1 MTLIRRGSL
10 ADHFE
15 GVAAK
20 RLSAVETDPKRSN
33 QHEFNGVGA
42 LRRLFGDDDRREI
55 PARFVWLGEEQEGIS
70 EDGVISW
77 YDARRAHPT
86 RTEYRLYYPS
96 NAVMNAM
103 KAGDFFLVA
112 TLKDASAM
120 VIIAPGESTIES
132 QLKWLFGLEEQAGL
146 DFAAREIRID
156 TAAELDFAARYILDE
171 LGIDFE
177 EPEAA
182 RLDALIE
189 RFGLT
194 FPDTLTL
201 SELARSSLREIDA
214 RDAPDAA
221 IVAWMDREEQLFRR
235 LERRIVEAR
244 LRSGFMAGETA
255 DIDGFLSF
263 SLSVQ
268 NRRKSRAGLAL
279 ENHLEA
285 LFKAHQLR
293 FDRDKETEN
302 RNKPDF
308 LFPGQVEYRNAAF
321 PTERLTMLGAKSTL
335 KDRWRQ
341 VLSEAARI
349 RTKHILTLEPGVSTN
364 QTDEMKAKRLQLVV
378 PAGVQKTYTEAQRS
392 WLMDVK
398 DFVQLVH
405 KRQGTHA
412 SAKRGSPRRKQ

>member
-1 MTLIRRGSL
+1 MLIRRGSL

-20 RLSAVETDPKRSN
+20 RLSVVETDPKTSN

-42 LRRLFGDDDRREI
+42 LRRLFGDADRRDI

-70 EDGVISW
+70 EEGVISW
-77 YDARRAHPT
+77 YDARRNHPK

-103 KAGDFFLVA
+103 KAGDFFMVA
-112 TLKDASAM
+112 TLRDGSAM
-120 VIIAPGESTIES
+120 VIVAPGESTIES
-132 QLKWLFGLEEQAGL
+132 QLRWLFGLEEQGGL
-146 DFAAREIRID
+146 EFAAREITTD

-171 LGIDFE
+171 LGIDFA

-189 RFGLT
+189 RFGLK

-201 SELARSSLREIDA
+201 SGLARSSLPEIDA

-221 IVAWMDREEQLFRR
+221 IVAWMEREEQLFRR
-235 LERRIVEAR
+235 LERRIVDAR
-244 LRSGFMAGETA
+244 LRSGFVA
-255 DIDGFLSF
+255 DDITDVDGFFAF
-263 SLSVQ
+263 SISMQ

-279 ENHLEA
+279 ENHLQA
-285 LFKAHQLR
+285 LFKVHELR
-293 FDRDKETEN
+293 FDRGKETEN

-308 LFPGQVEYRNAAF
+308 LFPGQVEYRDPVF
-321 PTERLTMLGAKSTL
+321 PTARLTMLGAKSTL

-341 VLSEAARI
+341 VLSEASRI
-349 RTKHILTLEPGVSTN
+349 ETKHLLTLEPGVSTN
-364 QTDEMKAKRLQLVV
+364 QTDEMQAKRLQLVV
-378 PAGVQKTYTEAQRS
+378 PAGVQKSYTDQQQG
-392 WLMDVK
+392 WLMDV
-398 DFVQLVH
+398 QSLVSLVRE
-405 KRQGTHA
+405 RQNRTD
-412 SAKRGSPRRKQ
+412 

>member
-1 MTLIRRGSL
+1 MTLLRRGSL

-20 RLSAVETDPKRSN
+20 RLSAVETDPQRSN

-42 LRRLFGDDDRREI
+42 LRGLFGVDDRRDI
-55 PARFVWLGEEQEGIS
+55 PARFVWLGKEQEGIT
-70 EDGVISW
+70 EDGTISW
-77 YDARRAHPT
+77 YDARRRHPT

-96 NAVMNAM
+96 NAIMNAM

-112 TLKDASAM
+112 TLRDGSAM
-120 VIIAPGESTIES
+120 VIVAPGGSTIES
-132 QLKWLFGLEEQAGL
+132 QLQWLFGLEEQTGME
-146 DFAAREIRID
+146 FAAREITLD
-156 TAAELDFAARYILDE
+156 TAAELDFAARYILEE

-177 EPEAA
+177 EPEAGH
-182 RLDALIE
+182 LDSLIE
-189 RFGLT
+189 RFGLA

-201 SELARSSLREIDA
+201 SGLARSSLPEIDP

-221 IVAWMDREEQLFRR
+221 LIAWMDREEQLFRR

-244 LRSGFMAGETA
+244 LKSGFMADIEA
-255 DIDGFLSF
+255 DVDGFLKF

-285 LFKAHQLR
+285 LFRARALR
-293 FDRDKETEN
+293 FDRGKETEN
-302 RNKPDF
+302 RNRPDF
-308 LFPGQVEYRNAAF
+308 LFPGQTEYRDPAF
-321 PTERLTMLGAKSTL
+321 SSGRLTMLGVKSSL

-349 RTKHILTLEPGVSTN
+349 ETKHLLTLEPGISTN
-364 QTDEMKAKRLQLVV
+364 QTDEMQAKHLQLVV
-378 PAGVQKTYTEAQRS
+378 PGSLHATFRPAQRA
-392 WLMDVK
+392 WLMDVAS
-398 DFVQLVH
+398 FVELV
-405 KRQGTHA
+405 RTRES
-412 SAKRGSPRRKQ
+412 SAIA

>member
-1 MTLIRRGSL
+1 MLLRRGSL

-55 PARFVWLGEEQEGIS
+55 PARFVWLGEEQEGIT
-70 EDGVISW
+70 EEGTISW

-112 TLKDASAM
+112 TLKDGSAM
-120 VIIAPGESTIES
+120 AIVAPGDSTIES
-132 QLKWLFGLEEQAGL
+132 QLRWLFGLEQQAGL
-146 DFAAREIRID
+146 EFAAREITTD

-171 LGIDFE
+171 LGLELE

-189 RFGLT
+189 RFGLK

-201 SELARSSLREIDA
+201 SELARSSLREIDP
-214 RDAPDAA
+214 RDEPDAA
-221 IVAWMDREEQLFRR
+221 ILAWMDREEQLFRR

-244 LRSGFMAGETA
+244 LKSGFMAGDAA
-255 DIDGFLSF
+255 DIDGFLAF

-293 FDRDKETEN
+293 FDRGKETEN

-308 LFPGQVEYRNAAF
+308 LFPGQAEYRDPLFPAA
-321 PTERLTMLGAKSTL
+321 RLTMLGAKSTL

-341 VLSEAARI
+341 VLSEATRI
-349 RTKHILTLEPGVSTN
+349 ETKHLLTLEPGVSTN
-364 QTDEMKAKRLQLVV
+364 QTDEMQAKRLQLVV
-378 PAGVQKTYTEAQRS
+378 PAGVQRTYTDTQRG
-392 WLMDVK
+392 WLMDVRA
-398 DFVQLVH
+398 FVQLAR
-405 KRQGTHA
+405 KREDAT
-412 SAKRGSPRRKQ
+412 P

>member
-1 MTLIRRGSL
+1 MLLRRGSI

-20 RLSAVETDPKRSN
+20 RLSAVETDPQRSN
-33 QHEFNGVGA
+33 QHEFNGVDA
-42 LRRLFGDDDRREI
+42 LRRLFRDNDRREI
-55 PARFVWLGEEQEGIS
+55 AARFIWLGEEQEGFS
-70 EDGVISW
+70 EEGTISW
-77 YDARRAHPT
+77 YDARRRHPT

-103 KAGDFFLVA
+103 KAGDLFLVA
-112 TLKDASAM
+112 TLRDGSAM
-120 VIIAPGESTIES
+120 VIIAPGDSTIES
-132 QLKWLFGLEEQAGL
+132 QLRWLFGLEDQAGMK
-146 DFAAREIRID
+146 FAAREIEQD

-182 RLDALIE
+182 RLDTLIE
-189 RFGLT
+189 RFGLA

-201 SELARSSLREIDA
+201 SGLARSSLPEIDA

-221 IVAWMDREEQLFRR
+221 LLAWMDREEQLFRR

-244 LRSGFMAGETA
+244 LKSGFVSDEEA
-255 DIDGFLSF
+255 DIDGFLAF

-285 LFKAHQLR
+285 LFRAQELS
-293 FDRDKETEN
+293 FDRGKETEN

-308 LFPGQVEYRNAAF
+308 LFPGQAEYRNPEF
-321 PTERLTMLGAKSTL
+321 PADRLTMLGAKSTL

-341 VLSEAARI
+341 VLSEATLI
-349 RTKHILTLEPGVSTN
+349 ETKHLLTLEPGISMN
-364 QTDEMKAKRLQLVV
+364 QTQEMQTKRLQLVV
-378 PAGVQKTYTEAQRS
+378 PAGVQKSYTDAQQA
-392 WLMDVK
+392 WLMDVQS
-398 DFVQLVH
+398 FVSLVRA
-405 KRQGTHA
+405 RQ
-412 SAKRGSPRRKQ
+412 SPGA

>member
-1 MTLIRRGSL
+1 MLIRRGSM

-15 GVAAK
+15 GVASK
-20 RLSAVETDPKRSN
+20 RLSVVETDPKRSN
-33 QHEFNGVGA
+33 QHEFNGVGG
-42 LRRLFGDDDRREI
+42 LRRLFGDDDQREI

-70 EDGVISW
+70 EEGVISW
-77 YDARRAHPT
+77 YDARRSHPT

-103 KAGDFFLVA
+103 KAGDFFMVA
-112 TLKDASAM
+112 TLKDGSIM

-146 DFAAREIRID
+146 EFTSREITTD

-171 LGIDFE
+171 LGLEFE

-182 RLDALIE
+182 RLETLIE
-189 RFGLT
+189 RFGLR
-194 FPDTLTL
+194 FPDTFTL
-201 SELARSSLREIDA
+201 SGLARSSLPEIDA
-214 RDAPDAA
+214 HDAPDAA

-235 LERRIVEAR
+235 LERRIVDAR
-244 LRSGFMAGETA
+244 LRSGFVANDVT
-255 DIDGFLSF
+255 DVDGFFAF
-263 SLSVQ
+263 SISMQ

-285 LFKAHQLR
+285 LFKAQQLR
-293 FDRDKETEN
+293 FDRGKATEN

-308 LFPGQVEYRNAAF
+308 LFPGQVQYRDPLFPAA
-321 PTERLTMLGAKSTL
+321 RLTMLGAKSTL

-349 RTKHILTLEPGVSTN
+349 ETKHLLTLEPGVSIN
-364 QTDEMKAKRLQLVV
+364 QTDEMQAKRLQLVI
-378 PAGVQKTYTEAQRS
+378 PAGIQRTYSDAQQAWLLDVRS
-392 WLMDVK
+392 
-398 DFVQLVH
+398 FVQLIRE
-405 KRQGTHA
+405 RQMLVT
-412 SAKRGSPRRKQ
+412 